1 MAKVTLRIDDRDI
14 ETEDGKTLLEA
25 ARDAGIYI
33 PTLCH
38 HPALAPTGAC
48 RLCSVEVEKNGRKKV
63 VTSCN
68 YPVEGG
74 LEVKTSSPDLFHL
87 RAMILE
93 LLLARCPKEPKIANL
108 AKEHGVSSPRFRLAD
123 ESCILCGL
131 CARVCSEL
139 VGVSAISP
147 VSRGVERA
155 IDAPYGD
162 FSKDCIDC
170 GACALICPTSAV
182 KKMKNIYPLTSEETR
197 EIESRFLRGEMD
209 EGIGVYS
216 DILACRAHR
225 EGQDGGA
232 VTSML
237 SKAIERG
244 TIDAAVVVLPGE
256 EYRAEATIAE
266 NVEAVLESRG
276 TKYLRVPVIPKL
288 FEALRSGKKRLAVVG
303 TPCQIRAA
311 RKLELDGSLSEEFPD
326 AEIVLIGLF
335 CFESFDREE
344 LRRHIQDMFA
354 TDIEKAD
361 RIQIGKGKFS
371 IFKGG
376 EEHSCKVS
384 DLEGDVNEGCR
395 FCGDFVSRLADIS
408 VGSVGSPEGYSTVI
422 VRSEPGRRL
431 LEGVDRCDVEVNL
444 EEIAKLNGIKRRRS
458 ERRFK
463 KIVDGL
469 QR

>member
-1 MAKVTLRIDDRDI
+1 MAKVTLRIDDRVI
-14 ETEDGKTLLEA
+14 ETDDGKTLLEA
-25 ARDAGIYI
+25 AREEGIYI

-38 HPALAPTGAC
+38 HPALDPTGVC
-48 RLCSVEVEKNGRKKV
+48 RLCSVEVEKNGRKII

-74 LEVKTSSPDLFHL
+74 LKVKTTSPDLFHL

-108 AKEHGVSSPRFRLAD
+108 AKEYGVSSPRFRLAD

-131 CARVCSEL
+131 CARVCQEL

-155 IDAPYGD
+155 IDAPYRD
-162 FSKDCIDC
+162 FSKDCIAC

-197 EIESRFLRGEMD
+197 EIEGRFLRGEMD
-209 EGIGVYS
+209 EDIGVFS
-216 DILACRAHR
+216 DVLACRGHR

-232 VTSML
+232 VTTIL
-237 SKAIERG
+237 AKAVERG
-244 TIDAAVVVLPGE
+244 AIDAAVVVLSGE
-256 EYRAEATIAE
+256 EYRAEAAIAE
-266 NVEAVLESRG
+266 SVGAVLDSRG
-276 TKYLRVPVIPKL
+276 TKYLRVSVIPKL
-288 FEALRSGKKRLAVVG
+288 LEALRSGKRRLAVVG

-311 RKLELDGSLSEEFPD
+311 RKLELEGSLGEEFPD
-326 AEIVLIGLF
+326 AEIILIGLF
-335 CFESFDREE
+335 CFESFDRVK
-344 LRRHIQDMFA
+344 LRRHVQDMFA
-354 TDIEKAD
+354 ADLEKAD

-371 IFKGG
+371 IFVGR

-384 DLEGDVNEGCR
+384 DLEEDVNEGCR

-408 VGSVGSPEGYSTVI
+408 VGSVGSPEGYSTII
-422 VRSEPGRRL
+422 VRSDRGRRL
-431 LEGVDRCDVEVNL
+431 LELIEGAEVEVNR
-444 EEIAKLNGIKRRRS
+444 EEIAKLNGIKRRRA
-458 ERRFK
+458 ERQFK
-463 KIVDGL
+463 KIIDGL
-469 QR
+469 